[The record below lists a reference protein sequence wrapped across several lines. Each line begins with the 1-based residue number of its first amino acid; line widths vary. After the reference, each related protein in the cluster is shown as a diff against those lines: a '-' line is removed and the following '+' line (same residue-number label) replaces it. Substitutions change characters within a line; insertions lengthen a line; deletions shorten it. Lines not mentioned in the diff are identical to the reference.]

1 MVLSRR
7 CGASLVISVFLI
19 LFFLLV
25 PHLSLAQ
32 AVTVVHTGT
41 RAAGTGSAGYSS
53 DYGAATTL
61 SLNAPSYIVF
71 DSNGNQYL
79 SDTLNNCVRKIDT
92 AGNMTT
98 VAGLAVSGQSS
109 DTCNTSSNVTPTT
122 AQGLYHPT
130 GLAIDSSNRL
140 YIADSLHNCIRMLNS
155 GSTGVASLTT
165 VAGTCGSVY
174 TASVTPAPN
183 GLAIDSNNNLYIS
196 LQDASST
203 APVNQVVRHGLTD
216 STSTVCLMAGAAS
229 ANVSA
234 SCSGINN
241 TVVLSGPSGLAID
254 ANNNLYIADTGN
266 NCIREIAGM
275 TTQQTAVGQ
284 CVNDATG
291 SSATMIRNPYGLAV
305 SPTQALLISESNPDN
320 VVSFNAGNGSV
331 AIVAGLPNGV
341 AGAYYSN
348 EDGKSALNAS
358 LNSPRGL
365 AFDSLAHL
373 FVADSLNN
381 ITRELSSNMQLAS
394 TPVGS
399 QSATLPVTFAIN
411 QAVNLSI
418 SASSDFTITSTT
430 CTGAMSAAAAGSA
443 PNTCQVFGYFAP
455 GRPGLRRAVLKLTDS
470 ISGTTVFQGL
480 QGTGTGSLSV
490 FVPGS
495 VTTLV
500 THLSTPAA
508 IATDATG
515 NVYVLETGNNAD
527 LLMLSGNAVVGAGK
541 GLRTPTAMAADAA
554 GDWFVVDATHG
565 TVARFGVDGSVNTNY
580 ATGLDMPTAVA
591 IDRFNNLYVAQTGSS
606 HNVIEIYVTGA
617 RRVIAGSGSNSSA
630 DGVPAATA
638 ALVLPSA
645 LTIDLNGKLSI
656 ADLGGHQV
664 YTVDQS
670 GIIHIVATGSQ
681 LTPVSLATDAA
692 ADLYIAD
699 QAGHIYAAY
708 ANAGSENLAVVLDG
722 SGTNG
727 VLAGGPVS
735 IALDG
740 NGNIFATNATT
751 NTVVELNYSNP
762 ILNFGTVNAGTTSA
776 VMTQQLGNIGT
787 DSLNITSPFSTTDS
801 HFPVNSNTT
810 TCGTTI
816 LPGAVCALSFS
827 FSPTAGV
834 AYTAASVIA
843 SNSYNTPQ
851 TIQLLGNGRDA
862 STLTVT
868 LPAESEVYGN
878 AFSAAVTFNG
888 ATVAPTGTISFATAG
903 QTLCS
908 VTGNLGVS
916 TTCNAANSGLS
927 AGTYNMTFNYS
938 GDSNYTAVSGTTILT
953 VTKASLTIVV
963 SAATR
968 SYGAANPTFKGTKT
982 GTVPGDNILLAYS
995 TTATV
1000 KSSVG
1005 SYPITTTLTA
1015 IGTTDLNNY
1024 NVINTPGSLMIIP
1037 STAMVINV
1045 DSATRVYGA
1054 ANPTFAGSMTGVL
1067 NNDNITVAYSTLAT
1081 TASSTGRYM
1090 IGASISGDA
1099 AANYTPA
1106 VNQGALTITPAAT
1119 ATTMTTSNP
1128 SVTLGDSI
1136 TFTANVTSA
1145 TGMASGTVNFYDG
1158 TTLLGNGSLS
1168 SGATTFT
1175 TTSLAAGSHSISAA
1189 FQANVNFNTSGSAM
1203 VGQTIKQPVGSFVIS
1218 PLQTEQYVRGAGAT
1232 TYQINLQATG
1242 AFTGK
1247 IALACSGL
1255 PADSTCSFS
1264 NATPNLTPGGAASV
1278 TMTVT
1283 NTISD
1288 AKLQKPSV
1296 PMPASFAP
1304 VTAAMIFPFELAG
1317 AGLCFSGMRRK
1328 SLVNRKQLFIILFLL
1343 IGMIGL
1349 TGCGAV
1355 TTPYKSYTIS
1365 VTGTPVSFPS
1375 APVTTSVVLS
1385 VGQQV
1390 Q

>member
-1 MVLSRR
+1 MVFDRR
-7 CGASLVISVFLI
+7 CGASLVVSVFLI

-53 DYGAATTL
+53 DYGAATTV

-98 VAGLAVSGQSS
+98 VAGLTVRGQSS
-109 DTCNTSSNVTPTT
+109 DTCNTSSNAAPTA

-130 GLAIDSSNRL
+130 GLAIDSANRL
-140 YIADSLHNCIRMLNS
+140 YIADSLHNCIRMLNN
-155 GSTGVASLTT
+155 GSNGVASLTT
-165 VAGTCGSVY
+165 VAGTCDAVD
-174 TASVTPAPN
+174 TASVTPVPN

-196 LQDASST
+196 LQDASSA
-203 APVNQVVRHGLTD
+203 APVNQVVRHSLTD
-216 STSTVCLMAGAAS
+216 AASTVCLMAGAAS
-229 ANVSA
+229 TNVA
-234 SCSGINN
+234 VPCSGVSN

-266 NCIREIAGM
+266 GCVREIAGM

-291 SSATMIRNPYGLAV
+291 TSTTTLRNPYGLAV
-305 SPTQALLISESNPDN
+305 SPIQSLLISESNPDN
-320 VVSFNAGNGSV
+320 VVSFNPGTGSLT
-331 AIVAGLPNGV
+331 IVAGLPNGV
-341 AGAYYSN
+341 AGSYLSN

-358 LNSPRGL
+358 LNGPRGM
-365 AFDSLAHL
+365 AFDSLAHI

-381 ITRELSSNMQLAS
+381 ITRELSNNMQFAS

-399 QSATLPVTFAIN
+399 QSATLPVTFVIN
-411 QAVNLSI
+411 QPVNLSV

-430 CTGAMSAAAAGSA
+430 CAGAMNAATAGSA

-455 GRPGLRRAVLKLTDS
+455 SRPGLRRAALKLTDS
-470 ISGTTVFQGL
+470 ISGTSVFQGL
-480 QGTGTGSLSV
+480 QGTGTGALSV
-490 FVPGS
+490 FAPGAV
-495 VTTLV
+495 VTAASNLAA
-500 THLSTPAA
+500 PAA
-508 IATDATG
+508 IATDAAG
-515 NVYVLETGNNAD
+515 NTYVLETGNHAD
-527 LLMLSGNAVVGAGK
+527 LLTISGSSIIAAGT
-541 GLRTPTAMAADAA
+541 GLTTPTAMVADAA
-554 GDWFVVDATHG
+554 GDWFVADATHG
-565 TVARFGVDGSVNTNY
+565 TVARFGADGSVNTAY
-580 ATGLDMPTAVA
+580 VAGLDTPNAVA
-591 IDRFNNLYVAQTGSS
+591 IDRFNNLYVAQAGSS
-606 HNVIEIYVTGA
+606 HDVVEIYATGA
-617 RRVIAGSGSNSSA
+617 RRIVAGSGSNSAA

-638 ALVLPSA
+638 GFVSPSA
-645 LTIDLNGKLSI
+645 LTMDLNGKLSI
-656 ADLGGHQV
+656 ADLGGHRV

-670 GIIHIVATGSQ
+670 GIIHIAATTAQ
-681 LTPVSLATDAA
+681 LAPVSLATDAA
-692 ADLYIAD
+692 SDLYIAD
-699 QAGHIYAAY
+699 QAGRIYVAN
-708 ANAGSENLAVVLDG
+708 ANAGSGNLSVVLDG
-722 SGTNG
+722 SGANG

-740 NGNIFATNATT
+740 NGNIFAANATT
-751 NTVVELNYSNP
+751 NAAVELNYGNP
-762 ILNFGTVNAGTTSA
+762 TLNFGTVKAGTTSA
-776 VMTQQLGNIGT
+776 AMTQQMGNIGT
-787 DSLNITSPFSTTDS
+787 DNLNITSPFATTDS
-801 HFPVNSNTT
+801 HFSVDSSTT

-816 LPGAVCALSFS
+816 LPGSVCAVGFS
-827 FSPTAGV
+827 FSPTAGG
-834 AYTAASVIA
+834 AYTAASIIA

-851 TIQLLGNGRDA
+851 TIQLLGNGQQA
-862 STLTVT
+862 SALTIT
-868 LPAESEVYGN
+868 LPVASEVYGK

-888 ATVAPTGTISFATAG
+888 ATVAPTGTISFVAAG

-908 VTGNLGVS
+908 ASGNLGVS

-927 AGTYNMTFNYS
+927 VGSYNMTFNYS
-938 GDSNYTAVSGTTILT
+938 GDSNYAAVSGTTVLT
-953 VTKASLTIVV
+953 VSKASLTIVV

-982 GTVPGDNILLAYS
+982 GAVTGDNILLAYS

-1005 SYPITTTLTA
+1005 SYPIVATLTA

-1024 NVINTPGSLMIIP
+1024 TVTNTPGSLTITP

-1054 ANPTFAGSMTGVL
+1054 VNPTFTGSMTGVL
-1067 NNDNITVAYSTLAT
+1067 NNDNITVAYNTLAT
-1081 TASSTGRYM
+1081 QASSTGRYM

-1099 AANYTPA
+1099 AANYTPT

-1128 SVTLGDSI
+1128 SVTLGESI

-1145 TGMASGTVNFYDG
+1145 TGMASGMVNFYDG
-1158 TTLLGNGSLS
+1158 TTLLGHGSLS
-1168 SGATTFT
+1168 SGVTTFT

-1203 VGQTIKQPVGSFVIS
+1203 VTEAIKQPVGSFVIA
-1218 PLQTEQYVRGAGAT
+1218 PLQTEQYVRGAGTT

-1242 AFTGK
+1242 AFTGQV
-1247 IALACSGL
+1247 ALACSGL

-1264 NATPNLTPGGAASV
+1264 NATPNLTPGGTATV

-1283 NTISD
+1283 NTVSD
-1288 AKLQKPSV
+1288 AKLQKPA
-1296 PMPASFAP
+1296 MPAPANFAP
-1304 VTAAMIFPFELAG
+1304 LTAVAIFPFELTG
-1317 AGLCFSGMRRK
+1317 AGICFAGIRRK
-1328 SLVNRKQLFIILFLL
+1328 SLVSRKQLFIILFLL
-1343 IGMIGL
+1343 TGMIGL

-1375 APVTTSVVLS
+1375 APVATSVVLS
-1385 VGQQV
+1385 VGQQLH
-1390 Q
+1390 